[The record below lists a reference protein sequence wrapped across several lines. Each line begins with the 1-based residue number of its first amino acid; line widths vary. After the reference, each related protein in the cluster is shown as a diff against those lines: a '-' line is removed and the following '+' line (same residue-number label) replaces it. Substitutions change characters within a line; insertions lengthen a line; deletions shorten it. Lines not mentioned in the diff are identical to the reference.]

1 MDAVPEALNCPN
13 CGAPLP
19 RQTAA
24 DFWLCVYCASV
35 SRVDGGVSQTR
46 SAPQVAA
53 QLVPQ
58 ALDEVKA
65 LLTSGE
71 RSEAEERYQEI
82 AGVDAV
88 QAQQALDQMAD
99 AFSIAALLRSRLSPF
114 GMFLVVSN
122 VLLLVLVVV
131 AWTVDRMPALWAL
144 GLGGFALF
152 ELSVFGR
159 GAITTAR
166 YWGAPRAEAE
176 VQHFTFI
183 GKTRRGKQ
191 EFYTCL
197 FVLEVRPKDSPVFQ
211 AKTVIPVRAAN
222 RTRVGKGELLEVRYF
237 PGKPESVVFERVLK
251 YAG

>member
-1 MDAVPEALNCPN
+1 MDTVPEALNCPN

-19 RQTAA
+19 RQIDS

-35 SRVDGGVSQTR
+35 SRVDAGVSHPNP
-46 SAPQVAA
+46 APQVAA
-53 QLVPQ
+53 HLDPQ

-65 LLTSGE
+65 LLTAGE
-71 RSEAEERYQEI
+71 RSAAEERYQEI
-82 AGVDAV
+82 AGVDAA
-88 QAQQALDQMAD
+88 QAQQAVDQMAD

-122 VLLLVLVVV
+122 MLLLVLVVI
-131 AWTVDRMPALWAL
+131 AWTVDRMHPLLAL

-159 GAITTAR
+159 GALTTAR

-197 FVLEVRPKDSPVFQ
+197 FVLEVRPKDGPPFQ
-211 AKTVIPVRAAN
+211 AQTVIPVRAAN
-222 RTRVGKGELLEVRYF
+222 RARVGKGELLEVRYF
-237 PGKPESVVFERVLK
+237 PGDPASVVFERVLK
-251 YAG
+251 YAS